1 MFQYSYLLILH
12 NTFDIIFKILCR
24 EENWDSDLIMNSGH
38 ITRKTK
44 ACCPNFDICIAYL
57 LEFLM
62 CTGITFR
69 LLKLTYWSKKN
80 KPEAKD
86 KYLKLY
92 LPCSSSNTSFH
103 PSLARWY
110 ATEQPTIPPPQTTT
124 CASFGTDEFELSPSW
139 ELEFLFAWR
148 MEDDKS
154 LPGLI

>member
-1 MFQYSYLLILH
+1 MSRGKLGQWLNNELCSHYTENKSLLSKFWHMHCLFARVL
-12 NTFDIIFKILCR
+12 N
-24 EENWDSDLIMNSGH
+24 
-38 ITRKTK
+38 
-44 ACCPNFDICIAYL
+44 
-57 LEFLM
+57 
-62 CTGITFR
+62 GITFR
-69 LLKLTYWSKKN
+69 LLKLTYLSKKN

-92 LPCSSSNTSFH
+92 LPCSSSTTSFH

-124 CASFGTDEFELSPSW
+124 CACFGTDESKLSPSW
-139 ELEFLFAWR
+139 ELEFLFAWS